1 MILTA
6 IPELYPWASVG
17 YFKMLLSSGL
27 HVLCFRPVHSH
38 KKLISEK
45 VSKLCC
51 CMGWKSPLIIG
62 TFGARRC
69 NELIFCTDL
78 HEAVLYRIEEV
89 LAAANCA
96 GPWNRSLSGGALKSK
111 QQLSG
116 NLFILFCKL
125 FILKLWLRS
134 FEETVHVK
142 FESFLTSAVSYD
154 GASCGKT
161 TSKSVCN
168 RHL

>member
-1 MILTA
+1 MSRL
-6 IPELYPWASVG
+6 
-17 YFKMLLSSGL
+17 
-27 HVLCFRPVHSH
+27 HSH

-51 CMGWKSPLIIG
+51 CMGWKSPLIIA

-96 GPWNRSLSGGALKSK
+96 GPWNHSLSGGALKSK

-134 FEETVHVK
+134 FEETVRGK
-142 FESFLTSAVSYD
+142 FESFSTSAVSYD
-154 GASCGKT
+154 GALVQVSCLYLLWIKSYRGK
-161 TSKSVCN
+161 SLSQFIIAFFVQYSW
-168 RHL
+168 